1 MNILEKF
8 FSRLFP
14 AGNTPEVDPFD
25 ERKVIK
31 DPELFLRELSVES
44 SKCLRE
50 GGRLL
55 LLTFA
60 TPLIPGDKIR
70 EFEEKLVK
78 KFRLYDVVAKLSPNL
93 YSIGVISL
101 KPLED
106 GKGIGVAQIL
116 SRVRETLKEVGLDP
130 EELNYAF
137 KVAPYDG
144 TDARALLKM
153 SLKELQKEKM
163 EYSLPVRLSET

>member
-1 MNILEKF
+1 MDI
-8 FSRLFP
+8 S
-14 AGNTPEVDPFD
+14 D

-31 DPELFLRELSVES
+31 DPELFLKELSIES

-55 LLTFA
+55 LFTFT
-60 TPLIPGDKIR
+60 TPLIPGDKIK
-70 EFEEKLVK
+70 EFEERLVK
-78 KFRLYDVVAKLSPNL
+78 KFRLYDMVAKLSPNL

-116 SRVRETLKEVGLDP
+116 SRVKDTLKEIDLNQ

-144 TDARALLKM
+144 TDARILLKT
-153 SLKELQKEKM
+153 SLKELQREKV
-163 EYSLPVRLSET
+163 EYSLPVRFSET